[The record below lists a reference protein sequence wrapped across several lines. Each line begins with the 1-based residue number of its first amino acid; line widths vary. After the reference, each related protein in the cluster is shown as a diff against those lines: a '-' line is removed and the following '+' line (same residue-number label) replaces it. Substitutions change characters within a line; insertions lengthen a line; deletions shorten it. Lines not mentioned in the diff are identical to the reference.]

1 MLELLEVP
9 QLMDT
14 CIRNGSYDDAL
25 DLKGF
30 IGKLAFMH
38 SDLTVVQSLVKE
50 MDQASQSML
59 EQLLQKL
66 HTNVQLPDCLRI
78 IGYLR
83 RLGVFS
89 ERVRLELDSVPYRT
103 QHDMLLCHRRH
114 ARNAYVGATCGCRVQ
129 CWPKV
134 ACLTICREYP
144 GRSGSPAATIA
155 WHMRLH
161 HDVLLLMRHASVA
174 AEGTGLPI
182 LTLE

>member
-38 SDLTVVQSLVKE
+38 SDLKAVQNLVKE
-50 MDQASQSML
+50 VDAASASML

-66 HTNVQLPDCLRI
+66 RSNIQLPDCLRM

-89 ERVRLELDSVPYRT
+89 ERVSWMCTVS
-103 QHDMLLCHRRH
+103 
-114 ARNAYVGATCGCRVQ
+114 N
-129 CWPKV
+129 
-134 ACLTICREYP
+134 
-144 GRSGSPAATIA
+144 RSGQQASSVQYVTYGVHKLRMYIGRAFACKSSSKR
-155 WHMRLH
+155 RLARLVKVCRG
-161 HDVLLLMRHASVA
+161 DCML
-174 AEGTGLPI
+174 
-182 LTLE
+182 

>member
-14 CIRNGSYDDAL
+14 CVRNGNYDDAL

-38 SDLTVVQSLVKE
+38 SDLKVVQSLVK
-50 MDQASQSML
+50 DVDATSASML

-66 HTNVQLPDCLRI
+66 RSNIQLPDCLRM

-89 ERVRLELDSVPYRT
+89 ERVSCVIL
-103 QHDMLLCHRRH
+103 RH
-114 ARNAYVGATCGCRVQ
+114 AQSSANQTHVQVLGCISQ
-129 CWPKV
+129 
-134 ACLTICREYP
+134 
-144 GRSGSPAATIA
+144 
-155 WHMRLH
+155 H
-161 HDVLLLMRHASVA
+161 
-174 AEGTGLPI
+174 
-182 LTLE
+182 